1 MKRSLFLLIVI
12 FGLACI
18 FIYFHEA
25 RNLWPAKI
33 TRFALP
39 KFKLNEIVNVDGSVK
54 KEERSLILYWDYPW
68 GDKSSGAPEGDFVGN
83 CIQTYDRSKIKE
95 AKAVVFHYTTIGQTD
110 IPWTYYRDP
119 DQIYV
124 WWSAE
129 GPAVLRIIG
138 VDLTPFNGFFN
149 WTWTYRQDADVF
161 RGYGYR
167 GYMLNTLKRG
177 KKAVDD
183 ILAHKSNK
191 SNIAMWSVSKCDGM
205 SGAVKRMKYFKD
217 MAAAGLNATTLGKC
231 FPGSESIPQN
241 FPMIYPSS
249 MTVHK
254 FYFAFENAEHC
265 HDYITEKFWDNA
277 LRNDMVP
284 VVWGSTKEDVLAV
297 APIHSFIHT
306 DDFESPAKLTEY
318 LQFLDQN
325 DDEYRKYFRWRED
338 ESMTDEKMIQLIEEE
353 HPGIS
358 VQRPPKNLC
367 ELISQNKET
376 KIIKSLHEVFMN
388 ESKECLVDEPPKSYF
403 QRLFSL

>member
-1 MKRSLFLLIVI
+1 KIVQMKIKSIFVALLL
-12 FGLACI
+12 FGLVC
-18 FIYFHEA
+18 
-25 RNLWPAKI
+25 L
-33 TRFALP
+33 FAFFRMGTDLKSKEKSRIIDLP
-39 KFKLNEIVNVDGSVK
+39 KTRTIELKEVSDDVIK

-95 AKAVVFHYTTIGQTD
+95 AKTVVFHYTTIRKTD
-110 IPWTYYRDP
+110 IPWTHYRDP
-119 DQIYV
+119 GQIYV

-129 GPAVLRIIG
+129 GPAILQMEG

-167 GYMLNTLKRG
+167 GYMLDTVKRG
-177 KKAVDD
+177 KK
-183 ILAHKSNK
+183 
-191 SNIAMWSVSKCDGM
+191 AMWSVSKCDGM
-205 SGAVKRMKYFKD
+205 SGAVKRMEYFKD
-217 MAAAGLNATTLGKC
+217 MVAAGLKATTLGKC
-231 FPGSESIPQN
+231 FPGSESIPKK

-284 VVWGSTKEDVLAV
+284 VVWGPTKEDVLAV
-297 APIHSFIHT
+297 APIDSFIHT

-338 ESMTDEKMIQLIEEE
+338 ESMTDEKMIQMIEEE

-367 ELISQNKET
+367 ELVLQNKQT
-376 KIIKSLHEVFMN
+376 KIIKSLHEEFMHDR
-388 ESKECLVDEPPKSYF
+388 EKCLA
-403 QRLFSL
+403 

>member
-1 MKRSLFLLIVI
+1 MQMKIKSIFVLL
-12 FGLACI
+12 FGLVCFVAFFRMGTDLKSKEKSRI
-18 FIYFHEA
+18 ID
-25 RNLWPAKI
+25 
-33 TRFALP
+33 LP
-39 KFKLNEIVNVDGSVK
+39 KTRTIELKEVSDDVIK

-68 GDKSSGAPEGDFVGN
+68 HDKASGAPEGDVMGN

-95 AKAVVFHYTTIGQTD
+95 AKAVVFHYTIIGKKD
-110 IPWTYYRDP
+110 IPWTHYSIYSYRDP
-119 DQIYV
+119 GQIYV

-129 GPAVLRIIG
+129 GPAILQMEG
-138 VDLTPFNGFFN
+138 VDLPPFNGFFN

-167 GYMLNTLKRG
+167 GYMLNTVKRG

-183 ILAHKSNK
+183 I
-191 SNIAMWSVSKCDGM
+191 WSVSKCEGM

-217 MAAAGLNATTLGKC
+217 MVAAGLKATTLGKC
-231 FPGSESIPQN
+231 FPGSESIPKK
-241 FPMIYPSS
+241 FPMIYSPS

-265 HDYITEKFWDNA
+265 RDYITEKFWDNA

-284 VVWGSTKEDVLAV
+284 VVWGPTKEDVLAV
-297 APIHSFIHT
+297 APIDSFIHT

-338 ESMTDEKMIQLIEEE
+338 ESMTDEKMIQLIKEE

-367 ELISQNKET
+367 ELILQNKKT
-376 KIIKSLHEVFMN
+376 KIIKSLQE
-388 ESKECLVDEPPKSYF
+388 
-403 QRLFSL
+403 